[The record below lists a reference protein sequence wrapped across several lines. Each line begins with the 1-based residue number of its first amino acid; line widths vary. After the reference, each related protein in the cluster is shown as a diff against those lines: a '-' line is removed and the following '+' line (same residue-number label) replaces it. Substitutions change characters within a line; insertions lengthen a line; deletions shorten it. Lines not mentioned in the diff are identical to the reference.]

1 MALEG
6 TLKVTP
12 EELKTQSG
20 NVRTRIQS
28 LEASFETMNT
38 LIEGTTAYWTGSAAE
53 AHREDYQ
60 GKKNTI
66 KEMLSRYTEHV
77 RDLETM
83 AGVYQEAETQA
94 ASLADELPASSL

>member
-20 NVRTRIQS
+20 KVRTRIQN
-28 LEASFETMNT
+28 LESSFETMRT
-38 LIEGTTAYWTGSAAE
+38 LISGTAAYWTGSAAE
-53 AHREDYQ
+53 AHREDYES
-60 GKKNTI
+60 KKGTI
-66 KEMLSRYTEHV
+66 EEMINRYTEHV

-83 AGVYQEAETQA
+83 AGVYQEAEAQA
-94 ASLADELPASSL
+94 VNLADELPASSL